1 MFEMIEYYEACETVN
16 ISRNAKIL
24 GRGWQACSRMI
35 KKVTQSNYAF
45 IIQI

>member
-35 KKVTQSNYAF
+35 KKVPINYYL
-45 IIQI
+45 